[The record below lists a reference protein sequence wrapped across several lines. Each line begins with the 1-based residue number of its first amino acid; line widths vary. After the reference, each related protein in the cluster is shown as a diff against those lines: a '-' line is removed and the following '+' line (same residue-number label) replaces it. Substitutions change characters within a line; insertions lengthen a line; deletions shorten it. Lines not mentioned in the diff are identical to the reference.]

1 MIIGE
6 SLPVD
11 RLHNLENLLD
21 MYEYNELDVLV
32 NEAMANAVDVFREYS
47 IRPGKIDISF
57 IQKNDGTCYLS
68 FHNDAPPMSEK
79 QFYSKRGYHM
89 VSFSSKQK
97 GKGIGFAGVGAK
109 LFLVS
114 KQGGEIITV
123 TGKDKNNFMAS
134 KMYRSKED
142 VEFIT
147 TEKYSVK
154 DIVEIP
160 NYVHSYGTT
169 YSVKLTPNAYRQLK
183 EKLPSII
190 KFWWNYALITKQIIV
205 KIDGKILS
213 PWIPRGDQF
222 KKEFKWKKQKIPA
235 VCFVSKEIIPELRRH
250 IVFTVFG
257 KRIHNKQLDL
267 AIRIKGDFANR
278 VFCIVDLSVLAD
290 QLTSNKEA
298 FKKNVSNHDCKSKVE
313 EGFWKF
319 LEDEKLLNVEFQQD
333 IQVIT
338 NDLTKKLDQLLDTKE
353 FKDLNPFLNPRTRT
367 SLTLNDN
374 GDTVVG
380 EEPGNGASDESI
392 IDGPPSD
399 GTDRGIGDGTSLIE
413 DEDAERIASKKEKK
427 AKGLKLVFTKKLQ
440 THLEEARVE
449 PKAGAIVIDELHPMY
464 HRYRNES
471 NKLQNYNLM
480 RIIIESLIRHKNES
494 VNWDAKETMYRFR
507 NLLHATLGIHNE

>member
-32 NEAMANAVDVFREYS
+32 NEAIANAVDVFREYS
-47 IRPGKIDISF
+47 IKTGKIDISF
-57 IQKNDGTCYLS
+57 TQKNDGTWYLS
-68 FHNDAPPMSEK
+68 FHNDAPPMSEE

-114 KQGGEIITV
+114 KQGGEIITI

-134 KMYRSKED
+134 KMYRTENDLEFRTTQKFSLKE
-142 VEFIT
+142 I
-147 TEKYSVK
+147 
-154 DIVEIP
+154 IEIP
-160 NYVHSYGTT
+160 EYIHSYGTT
-169 YSVKLTPNAYRQLK
+169 YSVRLTKHAYQELR
-183 EKLPSII
+183 EKLPAII
-190 KFWWNYALITKQIIV
+190 QFWWNYALITKQIIV
-205 KIDGKILS
+205 KINGKLVS
-213 PWIPRGDQF
+213 PWIPRGDKF
-222 KKEFKWKKQKIPA
+222 KKEFPWKKQKIPA
-235 VCFVSKEIIPELRRH
+235 LCFISKEKIPELRRH

-257 KRIHNKQLDL
+257 KRIYNKELDL

-278 VFCIVDLSVLAD
+278 VFCIVDLSILAN
-290 QLTSNKEA
+290 QLTSNKEN
-298 FKKNVSNHDCKSKVE
+298 FKKSIPNYDCKSKVE
-313 EGFWKF
+313 DGFWKF
-319 LEDEKLLNVEFQQD
+319 LEDQKLLNVEFQQD
-333 IQVIT
+333 IQIVT
-338 NDLTKKLDQLLDTKE
+338 NDLTKKLDELLDMKE

-367 SLTLNDN
+367 TLTINDD

-380 EEPGNGASDESI
+380 EEPGDGASDGSLV
-392 IDGPPSD
+392 DGGD
-399 GTDRGIGDGTSLIE
+399 GSDRGIGDGTSLIE

-440 THLEEARVE
+440 THSEEARVE
-449 PKAGAIVIDELHPMY
+449 TKAGAIVIDELHPMY
-464 HRYRNES
+464 VRYKNES

-480 RIIIESLIRHKNES
+480 RIVIEALIRHKNDS
-494 VNWDAKETMYRFR
+494 VDWDAKETMYRFR
-507 NLLHATLGIHNE
+507 NLLHATLGIRNG

>member
-1 MIIGE
+1 LIIGE

-32 NEAMANAVDVFREYS
+32 NEAIANAVDVFREYS
-47 IRPGKIDISF
+47 MRPGKIDISF
-57 IQKNDGTCYLS
+57 TQKSDGTCYLS
-68 FHNDAPPMSEK
+68 FHNDAPPMSET

-114 KQGGEIITV
+114 KQGGEIITI

-134 KMYRSKED
+134 KMYRSKDD

-147 TEKYSVK
+147 TQKYSVE

-235 VCFVSKEIIPELRRH
+235 VCFISKEEIPKLRRH

-267 AIRIKGDFANR
+267 AIRIRGDFANR
-278 VFCIVDLSVLAD
+278 VFCIVDLSLLAD

-298 FKKNVSNHDCKSKVE
+298 FKKSIPNHDCKSKVE
-313 EGFWKF
+313 DGFWKF

-333 IQVIT
+333 IQVVT
-338 NDLTKKLDQLLDTKE
+338 NELTKKLDQLLDTKE
-353 FKDLNPFLNPRTRT
+353 FKDLNPFLNPRIRT
-367 SLTLNDN
+367 SLTLNDD

-380 EEPGNGASDESI
+380 DEPGDGVSDESTLDSSG
-392 IDGPPSD
+392 DGS
-399 GTDRGIGDGTSLIE
+399 DRGIGDGTSLIE

-427 AKGLKLVFTKKLQ
+427 AKGIKLVYTKKLQ
-440 THLEEARVE
+440 THLLEAKVE

-464 HRYRNES
+464 RNCKNES
-471 NKLQNYNLM
+471 NRLKNYNLM
-480 RIIIESLIRHKNES
+480 RIVISALIRHKNS
-494 VNWDAKETMYRFR
+494 AVAWDAEETMKQFT
-507 NLLHATLGIHNE
+507 NLLHATLGIRNE